1 MRAIPITCLRRVVV
15 YSPIMA
21 EEDVAR
27 FPYKLIKDP
36 FNELIATT
44 YNLLEREWPA
54 RYAGLKDGQMV
65 LMQYFGLA
73 VTHFRTISFVCADV
87 NDGAVRSPR
96 FALSVPPI
104 NRAILEIVFSVVYLL
119 QDLPVHTKH
128 YYRAAWRAEQESL
141 KRHLEFYR
149 KRYGGKGK
157 PRWDAY
163 IANRTEKLAKMEVVM
178 KITPAEK
185 ADLNLIPRWPKMRQL
200 RQRLRNS
207 PAVLAYLEYLDDW
220 FYDQLSSYSHGE
232 PMGLGQM
239 GLHFLGIEELKAIAR
254 EDREGVERKLDE
266 KIVEFRTTQVWMAVT
281 LIMSLISEIQVNFCY
296 DILKE
301 RLLYVWAV
309 INEYSD
315 ISREVYEERYE
326 GLLSS

>member
-1 MRAIPITCLRRVVV
+1 
-15 YSPIMA
+15 MA

-27 FPYKLIKDP
+27 FPYKLIRDP
-36 FNELIATT
+36 FNELITTT
-44 YNLLEREWPA
+44 YNLLDREWPA
-54 RYAGLKDGQMV
+54 HYAGLKDSQMI

-87 NDGAVRSPR
+87 DDGAVRSPR

-119 QDLPVHTKH
+119 ENLPEHTKH

-141 KRHLEFYR
+141 QRHLEHYQ
-149 KRYGGKGK
+149 KRHRGTGK

-163 IANRTEKLAKMEVVM
+163 INTKTKKLAEMESIM

-185 ADLNLIPRWPKMRQL
+185 ANLNLIPRWPKMRQL
-200 RQRLRNS
+200 RLRLRNS
-207 PAVLAYLEYLDDW
+207 PTMLSYLEYLDDW

-232 PMGLGQM
+232 PMGVGQM
-239 GLHFLGIEELKAIAR
+239 GLHFLGTEELKAIAR
-254 EDREGVERKLDE
+254 EDHEGVERKLDE
-266 KIVEFRTTQVWMAVT
+266 KIVEFRTTQVWMAIT
-281 LIMSLISEIQVNFCY
+281 LIMSLISEIQVNFYY

-301 RLLYVWAV
+301 RLLYVWTV

-315 ISREVYEERYE
+315 ISREMYEERYE
-326 GLLSS
+326 SLLSS